1 MLKLFL
7 IKGRKIFTKSS
18 SVNII
23 PNSHYMH
30 TGLAQ
35 QEKPAETSKQRAK
48 MSQKELED
56 QNRMFN
62 C

>member
-1 MLKLFL
+1 MLKLFQ
-7 IKGRKIFTKSS
+7 IKGRKIFIKSS
-18 SVNII
+18 IVNII

-30 TGLAQ
+30 KGLAQ
-35 QEKPAETSKQRAK
+35 QEKPAETTKQRAK

-56 QNRMFN
+56 QNRMFS